1 MNRLSSSIHTIH
13 RPLARSHRVNIPN
26 ASRSSF
32 QRPVPE
38 EESLED
44 MSPSDEEQDN
54 DFEETP
60 RLPVEAPPQLS
71 QQMMARN
78 LSSQVLPPP
87 SLRER
92 QNSMATVRLHR
103 RARLAE
109 KLREVYDL
117 EDIGEVWA
125 GMLQV

>member
-1 MNRLSSSIHTIH
+1 M
-13 RPLARSHRVNIPN
+13 PN

-71 QQMMARN
+71 QQMMSRN
-78 LSSQVLPPP
+78 PSSQVLPPP

-125 GMLQV
+125 GMSQIQ